1 VSSITEPIEQPGTD
15 ASVAS
20 NSASVPRN
28 EVPSVPALRVVSY
41 EALIWVMPPPKK
53 SSTRRKKVMK
63 TDPVTYGPADFAS
76 DSIWDQF
83 LTQLAST
90 VDSLASLLALPSL
103 EWRWQKPAN
112 SLWVPLRGES
122 GYASFLRKLRD
133 ARGSPCVIF
142 RMDAPSTPLPT
153 LPATTAQTVS
163 YFLILGF

>member
-1 VSSITEPIEQPGTD
+1 MSSITEPIEQPGTD

-20 NSASVPRN
+20 NSALVPRN
-28 EVPSVPALRVVSY
+28 ETPSVPALHVISY
-41 EALIWVMPPPKK
+41 KALIWVMPPPKK

-103 EWRWQKPAN
+103 EWRWQTHCGFLFGVRVGMLLFFGN
-112 SLWVPLRGES
+112 CVTQGVPLVL
-122 GYASFLRKLRD
+122 SFEWMLHLLPCPPQLLRL
-133 ARGSPCVIF
+133 
-142 RMDAPSTPLPT
+142 
-153 LPATTAQTVS
+153 
-163 YFLILGF
+163 